1 MQPFTFPSTDRRTSL
16 AAYAVTPQKPLAMVQ
31 ISHGMCEYFGRY
43 EAFAD
48 FLAAHGYLVFGHDHL
63 GHGNS
68 AASPE
73 ELGFVAEKGGAD
85 LLVRDVLALSHKM
98 KDEHPDLPLIL
109 FGHSMGSFIAREAIA
124 REGQLYDACVICG
137 TGGPETPA
145 AAGKLLANL
154 MIAFKGAKYRSQM
167 LKKIAFSGYLSHIGQ
182 PCDSNDWLT
191 RDAEVVKRYNAD
203 PFCTY
208 TFTLSAYRDLFDLVA
223 WVSDKAWAKKLPPS
237 LPLLVIGGEEDPVGG
252 FGKGM
257 RSVFARIRE
266 AGVSDAT
273 LKLYPGMRHEIL
285 NELEKEQ
292 VWSDLLQWME
302 EKRKSLT

>member
-1 MQPFTFPSTDRRTSL
+1 MQPFSFLSTDRRTSL
-16 AAYAVTPQKPLAMVQ
+16 AAYVVSPQKPLAMVQ

-43 EAFAD
+43 EAFAN

-63 GHGNS
+63 GHGGS

-73 ELGFVAEKGGAD
+73 DLGFVAEKGGAD
-85 LLVRDVLALSHKM
+85 LLVKDVLALSHKM

-145 AAGKLLANL
+145 SAGKLLANL
-154 MIAFKGAKYRSQM
+154 MIAFKGVKYRSQM
-167 LKKIAFSGYLSHIGQ
+167 LKKIAFSGYLSQIEQ
-182 PCDSNDWLT
+182 PCDPNAWLT
-191 RDAEVVKRYNAD
+191 RDESVVRKYNAD

-223 WVSDKAWAKKLPPS
+223 WVSHKMWAKRLPQS
-237 LPLLVIGGEEDPVGG
+237 LPLLVVGGEKDPVGSW
-252 FGKGM
+252 GKGM
-257 RSVFARIRE
+257 KTVYDRIKA
-266 AGVSDAT
+266 AGTDDVS
-273 LKLYPGMRHEIL
+273 LKLYPEMRHEIL

-302 EKRKSLT
+302 EKRKSLI